1 METLTKL
8 NQCVACGSDDLVLTL
23 DLHDQPLANT
33 YPTHA
38 DEDEPYYPLAV
49 NRCRDCYHLQLTHI
63 VDPELIYRDY
73 AYVSGTS
80 QTYLDYMFWFA
91 KWCREYSD
99 QWRGHVL
106 DIGCND
112 GSQLDAFDKLGFN
125 TYGVDPAENLYETSS
140 AKGHKVVCGFWNKK
154 TIKQLI

>member
-33 YPTHA
+33 YPAHA

-63 VDPELIYRDY
+63 VDPELISHPARILWRRGFYPLRD
-73 AYVSGTS
+73 
-80 QTYLDYMFWFA
+80 FFA
-91 KWCREYSD
+91 
-99 QWRGHVL
+99 
-106 DIGCND
+106 
-112 GSQLDAFDKLGFN
+112 
-125 TYGVDPAENLYETSS
+125 
-140 AKGHKVVCGFWNKK
+140 
-154 TIKQLI
+154 